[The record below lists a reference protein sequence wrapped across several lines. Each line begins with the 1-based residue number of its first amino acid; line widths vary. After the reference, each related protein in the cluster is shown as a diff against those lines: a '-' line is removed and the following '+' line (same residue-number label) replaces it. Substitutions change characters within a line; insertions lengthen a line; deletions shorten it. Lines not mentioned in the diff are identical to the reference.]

1 MRERVGRRREQE
13 AAAAAAAEN
22 LSPNRA
28 AALLSR
34 LLTPPSLP
42 PPRRTQGF
50 DPSHGPWLHHGLAGL
65 SMADSEPMPAEALPV
80 SKISASSGFE
90 WRHGAYSKKYH
101 GMKGVRV
108 FEPPNVF
115 T

>member
-1 MRERVGRRREQE
+1 
-13 AAAAAAAEN
+13 
-22 LSPNRA
+22 
-28 AALLSR
+28 
-34 LLTPPSLP
+34 
-42 PPRRTQGF
+42 
-50 DPSHGPWLHHGLAGL
+50 
-65 SMADSEPMPAEALPV
+65 MADSEPMPAEALPV